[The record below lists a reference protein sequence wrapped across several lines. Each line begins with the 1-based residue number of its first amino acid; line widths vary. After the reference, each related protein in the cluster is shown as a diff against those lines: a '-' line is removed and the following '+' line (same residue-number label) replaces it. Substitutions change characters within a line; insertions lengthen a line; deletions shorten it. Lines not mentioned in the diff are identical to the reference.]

1 MEIDDQC
8 RGTSIKEKDHLAG
21 LLTRQLLNRW
31 QIEAIVKVQYQSMIP
46 KKNPG
51 RVKKLTS
58 FLSQQLDWEFFF

>member
-46 KKNPG
+46 QKKSSEG
-51 RVKKLTS
+51 KKI
-58 FLSQQLDWEFFF
+58 DFFFITTA